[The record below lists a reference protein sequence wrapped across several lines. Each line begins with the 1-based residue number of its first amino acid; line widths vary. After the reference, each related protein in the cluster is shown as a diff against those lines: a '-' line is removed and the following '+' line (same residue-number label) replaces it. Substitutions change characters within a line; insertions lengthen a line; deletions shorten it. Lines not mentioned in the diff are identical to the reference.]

1 MYVYGRNV
9 LKEIINTDY
18 PVKKVYFSN
27 SENMEGDFNKLV
39 DAVKNKKIPYEFT
52 DNNTLYNYTQERKN
66 QGVVIKLGKTFNY
79 GNLEDYLDKENP
91 FFIILDQIQ
100 DPHNFGAIIRTAV
113 AAGVTGIVISNYRS
127 AEVTPAVV
135 KVSAGQIFKIPIIME
150 TNLSRAIEKMKEK
163 NIWVYS
169 ADMNGKNYYDVDY
182 TGGLA
187 LVLGNEGSGVREN
200 IKNHSDGIISI
211 PMENSVE
218 SLNVSV
224 SAAIVI
230 FEAKK
235 QRK

>member
-1 MYVYGRNV
+1 
-9 LKEIINTDY
+9 
-18 PVKKVYFSN
+18 
-27 SENMEGDFNKLV
+27 
-39 DAVKNKKIPYEFT
+39 
-52 DNNTLYNYTQERKN
+52 
-66 QGVVIKLGKTFNY
+66 
-79 GNLEDYLDKENP
+79 
-91 FFIILDQIQ
+91 
-100 DPHNFGAIIRTAV
+100 
-113 AAGVTGIVISNYRS
+113 
-127 AEVTPAVV
+127 
-135 KVSAGQIFKIPIIME
+135 ME

>member
-27 SENMEGDFNKLV
+27 SENMEGDFNQLV

-127 AEVTPAVV
+127 AEVTPAV
-135 KVSAGQIFKIPIIME
+135 
-150 TNLSRAIEKMKEK
+150 EKFQQ
-163 NIWVYS
+163 
-169 ADMNGKNYYDVDY
+169 
-182 TGGLA
+182 
-187 LVLGNEGSGVREN
+187 VRFL
-200 IKNHSDGIISI
+200 KY
-211 PMENSVE
+211 
-218 SLNVSV
+218 LL
-224 SAAIVI
+224 
-230 FEAKK
+230 
-235 QRK
+235 